1 MSGCNEDQFTCSD
14 GNCIKM
20 ENRCDGKVDCQDT
33 SDEINCNVLNIK
45 GSYNKDISPPT
56 LSNEGLVNIDVSIV
70 MDTILKIDE
79 IDEVFYLSF
88 ILVTQWFDSRLIYN
102 NLKRKI
108 DLNVLTPSQ
117 QVSIWS
123 PQMIFDNTKS
133 KKKSTLKDATVRIL
147 PNKNFTYE
155 KADIASTNNVYLFNG
170 IENKIEISQVY
181 DIDFICKYNMLLYP
195 FDTQYCNMD
204 FVLTAVLD
212 NFCQLNVANF
222 SYTGPEDLRQYFIR

>member
-56 LSNEGLVNIDVSIV
+56 LRNVGLVNIDVSIV

-123 PQMIFDNTKS
+123 PQMIFDNTKT
-133 KKKSTLKDATVRIL
+133 KKKSTLK
-147 PNKNFTYE
+147 E
-155 KADIASTNNVYLFNG
+155 G
-170 IENKIEISQVY
+170 
-181 DIDFICKYNMLLYP
+181 
-195 FDTQYCNMD
+195 
-204 FVLTAVLD
+204 
-212 NFCQLNVANF
+212 
-222 SYTGPEDLRQYFIR
+222 